1 MVRRWVLTAI
11 VAAVLVA
18 IAVVVAHGIRD
29 DEPEADRTEP
39 GATTSSAPRTTQ
51 PSTTTSAPATT
62 AAPTTAAPTSTTGP
76 PGPCG
81 TVTGPIRAAIDAG
94 VAGAAANADLTS
106 CRLAA
111 SDPTWAAAE
120 LTPKPGM
127 PFDARTVILHGPAGS
142 WAIVAAGGAN
152 AGCGQAPQQVIVDLG
167 QFCVGTGGSAQ

>member
-1 MVRRWVLTAI
+1 MARRWVLTVV

-18 IAVVVAHGIRD
+18 IAVVVGRGIRD

-39 GATTSSAPRTTQ
+39 GRTTSSAPRTTEP
-51 PSTTTSAPATT
+51 PSTTAPATT

-81 TVTGPIRAAIDAG
+81 TDTGAIRAAIDAG
-94 VAGAAANADLTS
+94 ITGAAANADLSS

-111 SDPTWAAAE
+111 SDPTWAAAM
-120 LTPKPGM
+120 LTPKPGA
-127 PFDARTVILHGPAGS
+127 PFDARTVVLHGSAGS
-142 WAIVAAGGAN
+142 WAIVASGGTD

-167 QFCVGTGGSAQ
+167 QFCVGTGGTRQ